1 VLEFLKSHVYYQNY
15 VHLIVGV
22 FLTLWRPAAFGDF
35 RKKNTKSHVA
45 LRGNLSD
52 PVNATDP
59 VKGSTDAASLLV
71 CTRRKKNFFLG
82 GCGFFV
88 SDVIS
93 GGLSG
98 HLGPG
103 SNG

>member
-1 VLEFLKSHVYYQNY
+1 VLEFLKSHVDYQNY

-22 FLTLWRPAAFGDF
+22 FLTLWRPAASWDF

-71 CTRRKKNFFLG
+71 RTRRKNKFFSWG
-82 GCGFFV
+82 MRIFCE
-88 SDVIS
+88 
-93 GGLSG
+93 
-98 HLGPG
+98 
-103 SNG
+103 